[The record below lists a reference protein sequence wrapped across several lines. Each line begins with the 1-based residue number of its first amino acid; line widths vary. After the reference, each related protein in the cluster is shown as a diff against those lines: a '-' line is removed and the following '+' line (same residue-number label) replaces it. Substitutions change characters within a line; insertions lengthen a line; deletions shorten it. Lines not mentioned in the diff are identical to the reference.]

1 MPPGIK
7 TGWPAH
13 RAPDRPPPTA
23 APRSAWSMRFG
34 TRLCLLGVDVMPLEA
49 VKIGATRYE
58 QLGHLN
64 PEDAAVQYAAE
75 HQPSYRRSNA

>member
-1 MPPGIK
+1 MPPGLN

-13 RAPDRPPPTA
+13 GAPDRPPMA

-34 TRLCLLGVDVMPLEA
+34 THLCVLGVDVMPLEA

-64 PEDAAVQYAAE
+64 PEDAAVLYAAE
-75 HQPSYRRSNA
+75 HQPGHRRSNA